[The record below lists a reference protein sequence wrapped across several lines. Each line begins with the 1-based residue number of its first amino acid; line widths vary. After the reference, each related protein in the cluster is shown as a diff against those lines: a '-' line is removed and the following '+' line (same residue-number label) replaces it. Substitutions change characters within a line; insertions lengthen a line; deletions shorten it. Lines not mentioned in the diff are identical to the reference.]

1 MNDASNDDQP
11 RSRTAGSAPT
21 RKTVILDAAY
31 LYLEGTA
38 AAVIMAALGAIS
50 GLATL
55 ALTDDRRL
63 ALLVAGVAFTL
74 TGIILTV
81 RLWRMTRAAATPT
94 EPPA

>member
-1 MNDASNDDQP
+1 VNAGSNDDQP
-11 RSRTAGSAPT
+11 RARAAGAAPT
-21 RKTVILDAAY
+21 RETVVLDAAH

-38 AAVIMAALGAIS
+38 AAVVMAALGGIS

-55 ALTDDRRL
+55 ALTDDQRL
-63 ALLVAGVAFTL
+63 ALLVAAVAFAF

-81 RLWRMTRAAATPT
+81 RLWRMMRAAASPT